1 MFGIGGIEFL
11 IIAIVTVLV
20 VGPNELPR
28 VLYNAG
34 KAFAKMREYTSSI
47 TKGFDDIAREGEL
60 QDIISKANEAGDVNM
75 SFREEQQR
83 ALEAR
88 KAAGGD
94 YIEDNFKD
102 ESGGIDGEDFDEE
115 GAYNDLKG

>member
-11 IIAIVTVLV
+11 IIAIVTILV

-34 KAFAKMREYTSSI
+34 KAFAKMREYTGSI

-60 QDIISKANEAGDVNM
+60 QDIISKANAAGDTDM

-94 YIEDNFKD
+94 DIEDDFND

-115 GAYNDLKG
+115 GADNDLKD